1 MNELEAMKKL
11 LIQAKAEIEK
21 YRKIYLEDNIIN
33 NDEQAKLDELEAK
46 TQTIED
52 KILELEIENG
62 DLDVLYELVIE
73 SNKKAASNPTIENR
87 ESYEKI
93 LEKFNQKYHD
103 SNKSLQNLWK
113 HAQEESKKQLVALK
127 EKIKKGKDIK
137 VRIDNLE
144 RVESAKIYYI
154 IKGLNSDGTEWGRI
168 DFVGANYI
176 PIHENKVPK
185 GFENN
190 LPLVVKYYIY
200 EDGKYKFKKSSNTLE
215 SSFDKQ
221 LMDIFQKSGRI
232 SYEQHSNLGR
242 DYEYSPGLALL
253 YGKGPWYVNLG
264 SMATLGGEE
273 KAVEVP
279 DWNDFGFEDLY
290 DEYLDKCGKGI
301 LPPEYRDRLKEDMQ
315 ESISKQKKLVEELK
329 EFHSREN
336 DRDANTAI
344 LVNVW
349 IAKIGAFEEK
359 VKELKENCFE
369 IKTFPQPCKNFEDT
383 FDKHKKLCKKNAL
396 PKRVGDDLK
405 DKMQDCIDSDNKLIT
420 DKQNEVNK
428 LKKVPNWS
436 SSPTTKAEVEKL
448 EKEIK
453 EEKKTIQEQEDKL
466 AKLSDECIEP
476 VTLEVLFIGGEN
488 KIASKNEEQLD
499 KIAQFLIDN
508 PTVNIELIGNTSDDK
523 GKDLDDKTRSGKVD
537 EVIPTGF
544 TPSGLKTCRDLMM
557 IRAHRIK
564 LLFESMGVNKNQLH
578 PKAGENLGS
587 GDENKKLTLKYF

>member
-1 MNELEAMKKL
+1 M
-11 LIQAKAEIEK
+11 
-21 YRKIYLEDNIIN
+21 
-33 NDEQAKLDELEAK
+33 
-46 TQTIED
+46 
-52 KILELEIENG
+52 
-62 DLDVLYELVIE
+62 YELVIE

-154 IKGLNSDGTEWGRI
+154 IKGLNPDGTEWGRI

-200 EDGKYKFKKSSNTLE
+200 EDGKYKFQKSSNNLE

-253 YGKGPWYVNLG
+253 YGRGPWYVNLG

-273 KAVEVP
+273 KAIEVP

-290 DEYLDKCGKGI
+290 DEYLDKCGKQQLTSSGASI
-301 LPPEYRDRLKEDMQ
+301 LKKKMTTAIEQQKQLIEDLK
-315 ESISKQKKLVEELK
+315 K
-329 EFHSREN
+329 FHTQEN
-336 DRDANTAI
+336 DNDKNTAI
-344 LVNVW
+344 LVGVW
-349 IAKIGAFEEK
+349 GKRVGEFDESM
-359 VKELKENCFE
+359 KELKENC
-369 IKTFPQPCKNFEDT
+369 ITIQPTPTPCTKFT
-383 FDKHKKLCKKNAL
+383 PIFKKHKDLCDENKLTKKE
-396 PKRVGDDLK
+396 GDLLK
-405 DKMQDCIDSDNKLIT
+405 QQMQDCIDTGEDRVVQLQKNIESYKKIPDW
-420 DKQNEVNK
+420 DKD
-428 LKKVPNWS
+428 KK
-436 SSPTTKAEVEKL
+436 
-448 EKEIK
+448 IK
-453 EEKKTIQEQEDKL
+453 EEVERLEQEANDQEKTNQEQKTKLSSLDERCIPPITRPIPVMPPIDFVPDGFTKRSGYSLAAEEVAKWLIENPFHDVKIISDAQGGKTLNKDAEWDKKIPKTTKGLTYKNRLSQLLTAYRDDIIAASKGLIEKDRIKTFYGNVKDTKIKTIAL
-466 AKLSDECIEP
+466 
-476 VTLEVLFIGGEN
+476 
-488 KIASKNEEQLD
+488 
-499 KIAQFLIDN
+499 
-508 PTVNIELIGNTSDDK
+508 
-523 GKDLDDKTRSGKVD
+523 
-537 EVIPTGF
+537 
-544 TPSGLKTCRDLMM
+544 
-557 IRAHRIK
+557 
-564 LLFESMGVNKNQLH
+564 
-578 PKAGENLGS
+578 PK
-587 GDENKKLTLKYF
+587 